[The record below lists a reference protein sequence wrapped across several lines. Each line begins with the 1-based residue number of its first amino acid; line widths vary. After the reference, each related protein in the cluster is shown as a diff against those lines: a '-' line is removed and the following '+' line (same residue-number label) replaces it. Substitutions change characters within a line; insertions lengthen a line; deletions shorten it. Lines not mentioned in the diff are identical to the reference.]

1 MNRWASFPRWAAEE
15 LTAFVAGSNAG
26 THMAAIRIYLA
37 LALESDFSTRVSAV
51 SWTTLQAITGLSRP
65 MITRGIAAAEEA
77 GLIVVDRAS
86 GTHSYRLLR
95 RGDETTFTKVP
106 AAQLRGALPHLPTRG
121 FHALDALKVY
131 VALLTVRARNLDK
144 AFIGHKK
151 LATRSGVQPR
161 RVRAAIDVL
170 INHRLVHV
178 MQSESTE
185 AGHPYNE
192 YQLLGFRGAEATAI
206 SSSPE
211 VASPNVITVAPAPSF
226 LNLPGSASDD
236 VPF

>member
-1 MNRWASFPRWAAEE
+1 MTRWASFPRWAAEE

-37 LALESDFSTRVSAV
+37 LALESDFNTRVAAV
-51 SWTTLQAITGLSRP
+51 SWTTLQTVTGLSRP
-65 MITRGIAAAEEA
+65 MITRGIEAAEDA
-77 GLIVVDRAS
+77 GLIEVDRSS
-86 GTHSYRLLR
+86 GAHSYRLLG
-95 RGDETTFTKVP
+95 RGDEIAFTKIP
-106 AAQLRGALPHLPTRG
+106 AAQLRNALPHLPTRG

-131 VALLTVRARNLDK
+131 VALLTVRARDSEK

-170 INHRLVHV
+170 INHRLIHV
-178 MQSESTE
+178 RREESTE
-185 AGHPYNE
+185 VGHPYNE
-192 YQLLGFRGAEATAI
+192 YQLLGFRGAEAPAP

-211 VASPNVITVAPAPSF
+211 ATPSPGIGVAPNPAI
-226 LNLPGSASDD
+226 LNPPRSASDD
-236 VPF
+236 APF

>member
-1 MNRWASFPRWAAEE
+1 MTRWASFPRWAAEE

-26 THMAAIRIYLA
+26 AHMAAIRIYLA
-37 LALESDFSTRVSAV
+37 LALESDFTTRVAAV
-51 SWTTLQAITGLSRP
+51 SWTALQSITGLSRP
-65 MITRGIAAAEEA
+65 MITRGIETAEEA
-77 GLIVVDRAS
+77 GVIEVDRSS

-95 RGDETTFTKVP
+95 RGDEIAFTKIP
-106 AAQLRGALPHLPTRG
+106 AAQLRSALPHLPTRG

-131 VALLTVRARNLDK
+131 VALLTVRARDSDK
-144 AFIGHKK
+144 ASIGHKK

-170 INHRLVHV
+170 INHRLIHV
-178 MQSESTE
+178 MREESTE
-185 AGHPYNE
+185 VGHPYNE
-192 YQLLGFRGAEATAI
+192 YLLLGFRGSEAPAT

-211 VASPNVITVAPAPSF
+211 TSAFPITAVAPSPSF
-226 LNLPGSASDD
+226 LNLPRSASDD